1 MPHPDPN
8 RRRRATVAHQSL
20 PQIEWHT
27 NDTGSAAIAF
37 IAAAERGKAAIR
49 EACLELR
56 RQVDLINADR
66 IARGVPPLPNN
77 ITVPGAA

>member
-1 MPHPDPN
+1 MAN
-8 RRRRATVAHQSL
+8 QSL
-20 PQIEWHT
+20 PQIQWFT
-27 NDTGSAAIAF
+27 NDAGSGATVAF
-37 IAAAERGKAAIR
+37 IAAAERGRTAIR

-56 RQVDLINADR
+56 RQVDLINAGR